1 MDVLKIKKAT
11 LVGHHLGSI
20 VAAEFEIKWPERV
33 NKMIL
38 SGIGYKPEP
47 SEGKAFEDPP
57 NFMGA
62 VELKKDGSH
71 LMEWWRRTT
80 LWGDYSPEILEERVI
95 EYIKAGPRGEEAHS
109 AAMDFNPK
117 LRLPLIK
124 CPTLVV
130 SSTYDPFFSV
140 AENVRSFIPYAKLK
154 IIKNGE
160 IYVDRV
166 MPERVRRDNHEL
178 PGRAG

>member
-1 MDVLKIKKAT
+1 MFQPAKLDRRQVKVNSVASRVTMKKDAGRVAWAETSFVLLPVLVEFGVAHPREYNVIDHAQTVANFMDALKIKKT
-11 LVGHHLGSI
+11 NFVGHHLGSI

-80 LWGDYSPEILEERVI
+80 LWGDYSPEILEGKS
-95 EYIKAGPRGEEAHS
+95 Y
-109 AAMDFNPK
+109 
-117 LRLPLIK
+117 
-124 CPTLVV
+124 
-130 SSTYDPFFSV
+130 
-140 AENVRSFIPYAKLK
+140 
-154 IIKNGE
+154 
-160 IYVDRV
+160 
-166 MPERVRRDNHEL
+166 
-178 PGRAG
+178 